1 MKRLLSLCFWVS
13 FVTCVSALEVNGNI
27 TVEVKNIRNEKG
39 NILVMMQVNEN
50 SEPIYGWVKITG
62 HTVEVTLKGTGAQ
75 EYVISVFHDENG
87 NWKLDTDER
96 GIPIEGFARKIY
108 QTDSHEACRL
118 KLYYPKDEEL

>member
-1 MKRLLSLCFWVS
+1 MRRLLGFCLLAS
-13 FVTCVSALEVNGNI
+13 FVTCVSALEVDGNI
-27 TVEVKNIRNEKG
+27 TVEVKKIRNKRG
-39 NILVMMQVNEN
+39 NILVMAQINEN
-50 SEPIYGWVKITG
+50 SEPIYGFAEITG

-96 GIPIEGFARKIY
+96 GIPIEGFARKNY
-108 QTDSHEACRL
+108 QTDSHEPCCL